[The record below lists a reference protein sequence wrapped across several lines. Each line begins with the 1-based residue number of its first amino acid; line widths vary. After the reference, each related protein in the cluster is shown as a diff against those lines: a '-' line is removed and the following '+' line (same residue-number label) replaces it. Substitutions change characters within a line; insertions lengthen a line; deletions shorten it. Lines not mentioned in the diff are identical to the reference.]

1 MLKQAL
7 IHASNTCAL
16 VFRSAILILCSWL
29 WYVAFQVAKFCLILL
44 LAVGI
49 AYSLFYFVSTAERA
63 RGQPIAHHRFEL
75 RTVARRENAIRNV
88 EEIGDV
94 ETKYRR
100 EDAQG
105 GYFTML
111 KRVKPEKESL
121 GPTKERAEQK
131 QDSAPSGKSKPP
143 PMTGKT
149 YEMQPTDTIK
159 PSPAPSKGLR
169 SSPTRAQQKQ
179 VTPSDGLKPSAG
191 SSKKDESKVSEKF
204 RKQDEVIATERA
216 IPASTR
222 ARGIETKGEVAHKTE
237 QRAGLKGDLEQTGP
251 TTSEKGCWAKMVGF
265 CCGSKAKNEQEKEPS
280 SSKTIKQEKEPY
292 GMLNIE
298 EQQGPIISARS
309 ELSKERVELIS
320 SAKPKKPD
328 EAITVE
334 NMKKQ
339 CEPAASEA
347 LKPTHA
353 TQEINKPK
361 TPEMQAPV
369 GRKHDEGTEG
379 IARTG
384 EIRERIRKR
393 EQYEPQSAEHHTSR
407 TLRRSI
413 EANKMSDGV
422 DRLVCV
428 PKDIRKSADARLER
442 YFSEVYLKGT
452 PKVRRVAS
460 DTWHSSAPSIGV
472 PVSQTTRSPRDRSS
486 LDDED
491 VSMCTFTC
499 PRSARKDTS
508 PLQRPREDRDP
519 IRRRKLLDEFESHNT
534 EKSNSSPT
542 RSRKGTSPLQNQST
556 PYVVDANGV
565 DRSISSTEKTN
576 IIPSSKRPREHRSPL
591 KRSERVEESEANEI
605 DESMSSSAPPST
617 LTPYVI
623 HDELPEWRK
632 LTIRQRPLED
642 REPIRRRKL
651 LDEFESHNMEESS
664 SSPTQSFLKGT
675 PKVHRVA
682 SDTWDPRSRSPSA
695 PLPTKTHEDKARSAS
710 APKES
715 VNGRKL
721 GEKNRVAARKSE
733 GTRSEER
740 SPSPGTSKKQ
750 LSPPRRKTG

>member
-1 MLKQAL
+1 MGAM
-7 IHASNTCAL
+7 
-16 VFRSAILILCSWL
+16 
-29 WYVAFQVAKFCLILL
+29 
-44 LAVGI
+44 
-49 AYSLFYFVSTAERA
+49 
-63 RGQPIAHHRFEL
+63 
-75 RTVARRENAIRNV
+75 RNV
-88 EEIGDV
+88 EEIGDM

-111 KRVKPEKESL
+111 KRAKHEKESL
-121 GPTKERAEQK
+121 GPTKELAEQK

-143 PMTGKT
+143 PVTGKT
-149 YEMQPTDTIK
+149 YEVQPTDTIK
-159 PSPAPSKGLR
+159 PSPASSKGLR
-169 SSPTRAQQKQ
+169 LSPARAQQKQ
-179 VTPSDGLKPSAG
+179 MTPSDGLKPSAV
-191 SSKKDESKVSEKF
+191 SSKKGESKVSEKV
-204 RKQDEVIATERA
+204 RKQDEAIATERA
-216 IPASTR
+216 IPVPTR
-222 ARGIETKGEVAHKTE
+222 TRGIENKGEVAHKTE
-237 QRAGLKGDLEQTGP
+237 QRAELKGDLGQTGP

-265 CCGSKAKNEQEKEPS
+265 CCGSKTKNEQEKEPS
-280 SSKTIKQEKEPY
+280 SSKTIKQDKGPY
-292 GMLNIE
+292 GMLKKD
-298 EQQGPIISARS
+298 EQQEPIIPARS
-309 ELSKERVELIS
+309 EPSKERGELIS

-339 CEPAASEA
+339 SEPAASEA
-347 LKPTHA
+347 LKPTHT
-353 TQEINKPK
+353 TQEINKPN
-361 TPEMQAPV
+361 PV
-369 GRKHDEGTEG
+369 DRKHDEGAERIG
-379 IARTG
+379 RKE

-413 EANKMSDGV
+413 EANKMSGGV
-422 DRLVCV
+422 DRLGGV

-472 PVSQTTRSPRDRSS
+472 PVSQTTRSPRDRSP
-486 LDDED
+486 LDDNL
-491 VSMCTFTC
+491 SMYTFTC
-499 PRSARKDTS
+499 PRSARNDTS

-519 IRRRKLLDEFESHNT
+519 IRRRKLLDEFESHNM
-534 EKSNSSPT
+534 EKSNSSPN

-556 PYVVDANGV
+556 PYVIDANGV
-565 DRSISSTEKTN
+565 DRSMSSTEKKN
-576 IIPSSKRPREHRSPL
+576 IIPSSKRPREDRPPL

-605 DESMSSSAPPST
+605 DESMPTSSPAST

-623 HDELPEWRK
+623 HDELPESHK
-632 LTIRQRPLED
+632 VTIRQRPLED

-651 LDEFESHNMEESS
+651 LDEFESHSMEKSS

-682 SDTWDPRSRSPSA
+682 SDTWDPRSRSPS
-695 PLPTKTHEDKARSAS
+695 PTKTHEDKARSAS

-715 VNGRKL
+715 VNGRNL

-733 GTRSEER
+733 GTRSENR